1 MGASDPIPR
10 AVILDIGASGDLD
23 VTSAETLTLLATT
36 LHAGSVDLALAE
48 VRLPVL
54 EMARRSGLLDAV
66 GEAHVFRTIAEAVDA
81 LSPAP

>member
-1 MGASDPIPR
+1 M
-10 AVILDIGASGDLD
+10 ILDIGANGDLD
-23 VTSAETLTLLATT
+23 VTSAEMLDLLVDDA
-36 LHAGSVDLALAE
+36 ARGGVDLALAE

-81 LSPAP
+81 LSPRLSF